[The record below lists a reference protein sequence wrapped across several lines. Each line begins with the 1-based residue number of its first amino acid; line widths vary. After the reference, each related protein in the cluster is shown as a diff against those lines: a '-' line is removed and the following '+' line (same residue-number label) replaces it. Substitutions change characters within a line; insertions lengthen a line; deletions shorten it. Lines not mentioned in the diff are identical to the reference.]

1 MTLNLKRS
9 LLQSEIE
16 DSKTLQVV
24 KAKIQKMGS
33 IRLHRHARAQTHTH
47 THTHTHTEGII
58 LILFYNLFIF

>member
-47 THTHTHTEGII
+47 THTHTQRES
-58 LILFYNLFIF
+58 F